1 MIQKAFFNQSL
12 LTAASRIRSAKK
24 ILITGHIHP
33 DGDTIGSLL
42 ALGLGLLDIGKRVVM
57 VSPDGMPP
65 RFQFLP
71 GSELVLDDFVGRAD
85 LAIAVDC
92 GSEKQ
97 LGQIKGA
104 FHKARKTIQ
113 IDHHD
118 FGDAFGEE
126 LVVDADAAAVG
137 EIIYDLLVLLKAKI
151 TPAIATCLLTSI
163 IVDTGSFRF
172 SNIRSRTFAICADLL
187 DKGVDLR
194 YLIEESYWKK
204 SVATARLEAAA
215 ISKMRFEMNGR
226 LVWTLV
232 RRNDFK
238 KAAALPAD
246 VDGVAD
252 DLRSIEGVKIA
263 CVIREMPQG
272 TYRVSLRS
280 EAGYNVA
287 KVAKRFGG
295 GGHHNAAGC
304 ILKGANSNRDRLLKS
319 LFEILA

>member
-1 MIQKAFFNQSL
+1 MIQKAFFGQSL
-12 LTAASRIRSAKK
+12 RTAASRIRSAKK
-24 ILITGHIHP
+24 ILITGHIYP

-97 LGQIKGA
+97 LGEIKGA

-126 LVVDADAAAVG
+126 LVVDTDAAAVG

-187 DKGVDLR
+187 NRGVDLR

-204 SVATARLEAAA
+204 SVATARLEAVA
-215 ISKMRFEMNGR
+215 ISKMRFEMNGK

-232 RRNDFK
+232 RQNDFK
-238 KAAALPAD
+238 RAGGLMAD

-252 DLRSIEGVKIA
+252 DLRSIEGVKVA
-263 CVIREMPQG
+263 CVIRETEDG
-272 TYRVSLRS
+272 KYRVSLRS
-280 EAGYNVA
+280 EIGYNVA

-295 GGHHNAAGC
+295 GGHHYAAGC
-304 ILKGANSNRDRLLKS
+304 VLRGTKLQRDQLLKH
-319 LFEILA
+319 LCEILA